1 MYRYPRSI
9 FSAGEG
15 SAQGCM
21 DGTRPPRSR
30 TLSNTLRNSAV
41 SPGEERVL
49 ARAQRFSFPGPDL
62 QIVKVGCATNPSP
75 TRALECFV
83 ATAMGARLSR
93 AGKARGSRGKF
104 PPPRQDGDAYL
115 IYVTPLSYEKWA
127 FEGIDD
133 DGLVGLKIST
143 EYGFRIVTTADGHVL
158 RQFPMSE
165 VRSWQ
170 GSKKIFTL
178 VVRDERPGE
187 DAHSLLV
194 PGLHPVGRRHHATLG
209 PHRRAVPVPATRQVH
224 DGSEFAALVRELDV
238 LDADDPRRAEAAL
251 NFAGADKW
259 VTSWQC
265 IELLRRVPEGTD
277 ARVHAVAQ
285 MHSRMLDPAA
295 FRLVML
301 ELKSQEERDEAW
313 EMISPSVGKDGERVR
328 RSASG

>member
-1 MYRYPRSI
+1 M
-9 FSAGEG
+9 
-15 SAQGCM
+15 
-21 DGTRPPRSR
+21 
-30 TLSNTLRNSAV
+30 
-41 SPGEERVL
+41 
-49 ARAQRFSFPGPDL
+49 
-62 QIVKVGCATNPSP
+62 QIVKVGCEFPSP
-75 TRALECFV
+75 TRVLECFV

-133 DGLVGLKIST
+133 DGLVGLKIS

-187 DAHSLLV
+187 DAHSRSFQVSTPWVGAIMQLLDRIV
-194 PGLHPVGRRHHATLG
+194 ERSLSQ
-209 PHRRAVPVPATRQVH
+209 RRAKSMTDP
-224 DGSEFAALVRELDV
+224 EFAALVRDLDV

-277 ARVHAVAQ
+277 ARVRAVAQ

-295 FRLVML
+295 FRLIML